1 MRPTSLPPAPT
12 DPTSAWSRRCGS
24 VADSRL
30 RYFSEPACGGLSQR
44 THAKRFGRNQSRWLS
59 LAAAAPPHPCRG
71 REEQDVVI
79 LGKRSHPAPPTQHGS
94 AIAAPEIR
102 PP

>member
-1 MRPTSLPPAPT
+1 MWFGGGQPLALFFRACLWRPFAAHPRQAVRPQPV
-12 DPTSAWSRRCGS
+12 S
-24 VADSRL
+24 VAVTCSG
-30 RYFSEPACGGLSQR
+30 C
-44 THAKRFGRNQSRWLS
+44 
-59 LAAAAPPHPCRG
+59 PPHPCRG

>member
-1 MRPTSLPPAPT
+1 MWFGGGQPLALFFRACLWRPFAAHPRQAV
-12 DPTSAWSRRCGS
+12 R
-24 VADSRL
+24 
-30 RYFSEPACGGLSQR
+30 
-44 THAKRFGRNQSRWLS
+44 RNQSRWLS
-59 LAAAAPPHPCRG
+59 LAAAAPPHPCQG

-79 LGKRSHPAPPTQHGS
+79 LGKRFHPAPPTQHGS